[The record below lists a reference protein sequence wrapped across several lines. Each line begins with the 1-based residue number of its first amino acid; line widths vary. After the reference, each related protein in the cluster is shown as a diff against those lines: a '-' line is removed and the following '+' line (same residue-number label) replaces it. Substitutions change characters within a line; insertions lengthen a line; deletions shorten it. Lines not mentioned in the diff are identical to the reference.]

1 MQVNALYRGEVVYH
15 PVSVAMIICRD
26 QIQHMPDAG
35 EQGYIQALARHLERS
50 AVNIG
55 AAKTTLL

>member
-1 MQVNALYRGEVVYH
+1 MQVNALYRGEVVYR

-35 EQGYIQALARHLERS
+35 E
-50 AVNIG
+50 
-55 AAKTTLL
+55 